1 MRIPLIRANEGSGI
15 GGASWV
21 MAFPAYVIGDHLA
34 GPRRAGQGRD
44 SYGQGLTPAENK
56 RKSASMTDAVQPKP
70 AATPWRLVLML
81 GALTA
86 FAPMSIDMYLSS
98 MPDIGRSLHAGADDV
113 QATLAAFFA
122 GMAIGQFLYGP
133 ASDRFGR
140 RLPLLLGI
148 GIYVVAS
155 VVCATAASIH
165 VLIAAR
171 FVQAL
176 GGCAGAVI
184 ARAVVRDKFNH
195 ADTAR
200 VLSLMTLIM
209 GLAPVLAPQF
219 GGVVQFF
226 AGWRGVFW
234 TLVVFGLLIG
244 LWAALSLAESRS
256 EATAVQARSENP
268 FRAYLALLRQKRL
281 VGYGVAGALNGATLF
296 TYISTAPDLVMGTYG
311 HSPLVFNIVFAFN
324 AVGIIG
330 ASQVNRLLLRRST
343 PDRVLV
349 RASVASIVAALLLA
363 AAAWS
368 GVGGQ
373 FTVLPLL
380 FAALSTYGLM
390 SGNTMAGALS
400 VDPSRAGSTSALMGG
415 ISFGAG
421 ALASWV
427 GGLLHDGTPKPV
439 AAVMFGCLVGSS
451 LAIFGLAV
459 PKDRR
464 GKMAA

>member
-1 MRIPLIRANEGSGI
+1 
-15 GGASWV
+15 
-21 MAFPAYVIGDHLA
+21 
-34 GPRRAGQGRD
+34 
-44 SYGQGLTPAENK
+44 
-56 RKSASMTDAVQPKP
+56 MTDTAPSAP
-70 AATPWRLVLML
+70 AAIPWRLVLML
-81 GALTA
+81 GAMTA

-98 MPDIGRSLHAGADDV
+98 LPEIGRTLHAGADDT

-122 GMAIGQFLYGP
+122 GMALGQFLYGP

-140 RLPLLLGI
+140 RPPLLLGI
-148 GIYVVAS
+148 GIYV
-155 VVCATAASIH
+155 AASLACALAPTIQ

-184 ARAVVRDKFNH
+184 ARAVVRDRFNH
-195 ADTAR
+195 TDTAR

-209 GLAPVLAPQF
+209 GLAPVLAPQL
-219 GGVVQFF
+219 GGVIQFVG
-226 AGWRGVFW
+226 GWRGVFW

-244 LWAALSLAESRS
+244 LWVALALAESRS
-256 EATAVQARSENP
+256 QATALQARSENP
-268 FRAYLALLRQKRL
+268 FRAYGALLGQRRL
-281 VGYGVAGALNGATLF
+281 VGYGLAGALNGATLF
-296 TYISTAPDLVMGTYG
+296 TYISTAPALVMETYG
-311 HSPLVFNIVFAFN
+311 HTPLVFNLIFAFN

-349 RASVASIVAALLLA
+349 RASIASIIAAFLLV

-368 GVGGQ
+368 GLGGQ

-380 FAALSTYGLM
+380 FAALSSYGLM
-390 SGNTMAGALS
+390 AGNTMAGALS

-415 ISFGAG
+415 ASFAAG
-421 ALASWV
+421 ALASWA
-427 GGLLHDGTPKPV
+427 GGLLHDGTPRPV
-439 AAVMFGCLVGSS
+439 AAVMFVCLVGSS

-464 GKMAA
+464 GKAAA

>member
-1 MRIPLIRANEGSGI
+1 MLL
-15 GGASWV
+15 
-21 MAFPAYVIGDHLA
+21 VITLK
-34 GPRRAGQGRD
+34 PRDAPGKRPPGRD
-44 SYGQGLTPAENK
+44 FDGRGLTPGENR
-56 RKSASMTDAVQPKP
+56 RKSAAMTDTAQPAPAVI
-70 AATPWRLVLML
+70 PWRLVLML
-81 GALTA
+81 GGLTA

-98 MPDIGRSLHAGADDV
+98 MPEIGRHLHAGADDV

-140 RLPLLLGI
+140 RAPLLVGI
-148 GIYVVAS
+148 GIYVAAS
-155 VVCATAASIH
+155 VVCAMAPSIQ

-184 ARAVVRDKFNH
+184 ARAVARDKFNH

-209 GLAPVLAPQF
+209 GLAPVLAPQL
-219 GGVVQFF
+219 GGVIQFF

-244 LWAALSLAESRS
+244 LWIALGLTESRS
-256 EATAVQARSENP
+256 EATAAQARSENP
-268 FRAYLALLRQKRL
+268 FKAYAALLGQKRL
-281 VGYGVAGALNGATLF
+281 VGYGLAGALNGATLF
-296 TYISTAPDLVMGTYG
+296 TYISTSPDLVMGTYG
-311 HSPLVFNIVFAFN
+311 HTPLVFNIIFAFN

-330 ASQVNRLLLRRST
+330 ASQVNRLLLRRLT
-343 PDRVLV
+343 PDQVLV
-349 RASVASIVAALLLA
+349 RASVASIIAAFLLA

-368 GVGGQ
+368 GLGGQ

-380 FAALSTYGLM
+380 FAALASYGLM
-390 SGNTMAGALS
+390 AGNTMAGALS
-400 VDPSRAGSTSALMGG
+400 VDPKRAGSISALMGG
-415 ISFGAG
+415 AAFAAG
-421 ALASWV
+421 ALAAWV

-439 AAVMFGCLVGSS
+439 AAVMFACLVGSS

-459 PKDRR
+459 PKGSR
-464 GKMAA
+464 KAA